1 MYQVDKDFEGN
12 HGKGQLRQA
21 VGEGFPMEVIFNL
34 SLNDVLDPQELLSL
48 VH

>member
-1 MYQVDKDFEGN
+1 MNKKIYQVDKDFEGN

-34 SLNDVLDPQELLSL
+34 SLK
-48 VH
+48 